1 MDNFFISLP
10 LFRALREKEIY
21 VIGTL
26 RLERGSNEARLCLV
40 PPEQLHRG
48 QMFIATSDD
57 NITLVR
63 WMDRRAVHTLLTYA
77 GFEATYK
84 QKKRGLN
91 SVTHLKFNNITWCS
105 WGALI

>member
-21 VIGTL
+21 AIGTL
-26 RLERGSNEARLCLV
+26 RLERGQNEARQCLV
-40 PPEQLHRG
+40 PLEQLQRG

-63 WMDRRAVHTLLTYA
+63 WMDRRAVHTLLTY
-77 GFEATYK
+77 EALRQHTN
-84 QKKRGLN
+84 KKRED
-91 SVTHLKFNNITWCS
+91 
-105 WGALI
+105 